1 MRQTPIPADLTDM
14 LWHVLTVDPQR
25 QLRAETEADRDAG
38 VATVCPVRWRK
49 AFVRQQ
55 NRNPDARTKAKAA
68 PPIAR
73 AELVG
78 YLIIGVD
85 RQHTIPMDLLQKVDG
100 IRAIMCRAGMAAV
113 IPPYMVRPMLEL
125 PDQWTPP
132 APDTDKPAIV
142 QVKVGEYLAPI
153 RGLLKG
159 QSVRV
164 VEVSDRKARVE
175 MGEGS
180 HAPMWLNK
188 VDLKEAG

>member
-1 MRQTPIPADLTDM
+1 MRQTPIPADLTNM

-78 YLIIGVD
+78 YLIIGVG
-85 RQHTIPMDLLQKVDG
+85 RGHTIPMDLIQGIDG

-113 IPPYMVRPMLEL
+113 IPPYMIRPMLEL

-132 APDTDKPAIV
+132 GPETTPVIRLT
-142 QVKVGEYLAPI
+142 VGEVLKPI
-153 RGLLKG
+153 RGVLAG

-164 VEVSDRKARVE
+164 AELRDNQARVE

-180 HAPMWLNK
+180 HAPVWLDK
-188 VDLKEAG
+188 VHLKAAG